1 MGARHSFLSTIRR
14 KAHLPNL
21 PEVKTS
27 YSDKIRNADKENVT
41 TSKKWRISTW
51 RLHDKCGQPKTL
63 LQIGRL

>member
-41 TSKKWRISTW
+41 TSKKW
-51 RLHDKCGQPKTL
+51 
-63 LQIGRL
+63 